1 MEFKDIK
8 VGTFVLYNGKYAVKT
23 DNSHI
28 MVNGLGSDGFIEI
41 KDEDNL
47 IIEED
52 NDETGK

>member
-28 MVNGLGSDGFIEI
+28 MVNGLGSNGFIEI
-41 KDEDNL
+41 KEEDDL
-47 IIEED
+47 TIEED

>member
-8 VGTFVLYNGKYAVKT
+8 VGTFVLYNDKYAVKT

-52 NDETGK
+52 NEETGK

>member
-23 DNSHI
+23 DKSHI

-41 KDEDNL
+41 KDDDDL

>member
-8 VGTFVLYNGKYAVKT
+8 VGTFVLFNGRYAVKT
-23 DNSHI
+23 DKSHI

-41 KDEDNL
+41 KDEDDL

>member
-8 VGTFVLYNGKYAVKT
+8 VGTFVLFFFKYAVKT

>member
-8 VGTFVLYNGKYAVKT
+8 VGTFFLYNGKYAVKT